1 LLQMPP
7 LRERK
12 SDIPLL
18 VQHFLAKYNSR
29 LRKDIHG
36 ISPDALDLMVRHD
49 WPGNVRELENTI
61 ERLVVLSPGPYLEP
75 ADMIFAGTIL
85 TPATEA
91 AIGTSLKDL
100 ERDHIIQ
107 TLQRYDGHKSET
119 ARALGIDRKTL
130 REKLKRYNI
139 E

>member
-1 LLQMPP
+1 L
-7 LRERK
+7 E
-12 SDIPLL
+12 
-18 VQHFLAKYNSR
+18 KYNAR
-29 LRKDIHG
+29 LRKEIRG

-49 WPGNVRELENTI
+49 WPGNVRELENTV

-75 ADMIFAGTIL
+75 ADLIFTGTIL

-91 AIGTSLKDL
+91 AAGTSLKDL
-100 ERDHIIQ
+100 ERDHIIH
-107 TLQRYDGHKSET
+107 TLQRFDGHKNET

>member
-1 LLQMPP
+1 
-7 LRERK
+7 
-12 SDIPLL
+12 
-18 VQHFLAKYNSR
+18 
-29 LRKDIHG
+29 
-36 ISPDALDLMVRHD
+36 VRHD
-49 WPGNVRELENTI
+49 WPGNVRELENTV

-75 ADMIFAGTIL
+75 ADLVFAGTIL
-85 TPATEA
+85 TPAAESSA
-91 AIGTSLKDL
+91 GVSLKDL
-100 ERDHIIQ
+100 ERHHIIH